1 MTDQLE
7 LNYAPQ
13 IRFAHTEAAR
23 LADFAKDYAA
33 QAVNKALECGGLLID
48 QKASVGNAGWTEWLQ
63 RHLPGVPPETLSRY
77 MRAAKL
83 STLVSQPIGGDD
95 TAPVALPDAQNKQA
109 LIALGI
115 IPSPENKRPSLLD
128 PHKGWVRY
136 VRFIDG
142 FRKWFNKRIEDEPLA
157 TWDEQPRR
165 LLKNELKW
173 FAELYARL

>member
-1 MTDQLE
+1 MNDQLE

-13 IRFAHTEAAR
+13 ILFAHTEAAR

-33 QAVNKALECGGLLID
+33 QAVAKAVECGGLLLD
-48 QKASVGNAGWTEWLQ
+48 QKASVGSGSWTEWLS
-63 RHLPGVPPETLSRY
+63 RHLPDVPPETLSRY

-83 STLVSQPIGGDD
+83 SMLVSQPLGGD

-115 IPSPENKRPSLLD
+115 IASPENKRPSLLD
-128 PHKGWVRY
+128 PQRGWVRY
-136 VRFIDG
+136 GRFLDG
-142 FRKWFNKRIEDEPLA
+142 FRKWFNKRIEEEPLD

-165 LLKNELKW
+165 LLKNELRW
-173 FAELYARL
+173 IAELYQRL

>member
-1 MTDQLE
+1 MSPRSLPSLPEYPAQHRGILVVPAQKVPLIVRTLGGDQ
-7 LNYAPQ
+7 
-13 IRFAHTEAAR
+13 R
-23 LADFAKDYAA
+23 D
-33 QAVNKALECGGLLID
+33 VGLLLE
-48 QKASVGNAGWTEWLQ
+48 QKASLGDASWTDWLA
-63 RHLPGVPPETLSRY
+63 RHLPDVASETLSRY
-77 MRAAKL
+77 MISKLVTLASSSDGEGAA
-83 STLVSQPIGGDD
+83 SV
-95 TAPVALPDAQNKQA
+95 VLPDSQNKQA

-128 PHKGWVRY
+128 PHKGWVHY

-142 FRKWFNKRIEDEPLA
+142 FRKWFNKRIEDEPLE